1 MSDSQ
6 QLSITSILQTV
17 KLYWQELW
25 RRKWWV
31 VLSAIVLS
39 GALLTSAWLT
49 PKKYVAPLT
58 FMVDSEGGSSIGN
71 GVTAMLGQ
79 FGLGGANTSG
89 HNYDKLVELAL
100 SRMILTDVLKT
111 KTNFNDTFDYLG
123 NHVLKTYTF
132 QLPKKSNEEQI
143 FWFTD
148 DTSDTYLEDELQ
160 AILTLTKFVR
170 GNPQKGVPGL
180 LTIGYDD
187 ESTVLTIKAKTINE
201 DLSTVLAIVEYDVL
215 SKFYIYNTTKKQKT
229 TYRQLS
235 IKVDSIQGELR
246 AAEAQFARFMDLSGI
261 YLNQDKLPREQ
272 LARKIEV
279 LYIMYGE
286 TLKNKETADF
296 LLKNATPYFQVIDYP
311 VGPYQ
316 PVGKSRLKSLI
327 LGGILGGFLSVA
339 FILGRFWF
347 IEQLQKE
354 KLQS

>member
-1 MSDSQ
+1 MSESQ
-6 QLSITSILQTV
+6 ALSLTGVLTTV
-17 KLYWQELW
+17 KQYGLELW
-25 RRKWWV
+25 RKKWWV
-31 VLSAIVLS
+31 VLSAMVLS
-39 GALLTSAWLT
+39 GLMVTSAWFT

-58 FMVDSEGGSSIGN
+58 FMVDSEGGSSPG
-71 GVTAMLGQ
+71 GAVSAMLGQ
-79 FGLGGANTSG
+79 FGLGATKGSG
-89 HNYDKLVELAL
+89 HNYDKLVELSL

-111 KTNFNDTFDYLG
+111 KTKVDDTIDFLG
-123 NHVLKTYTF
+123 NHVLRTYTF
-132 QLPKKSNEEQI
+132 ELPRKSNMDET
-143 FWFTD
+143 FWFRD
-148 DTSDTYLEDELQ
+148 DTTQPYVDDELQ
-160 AILTLTKFVR
+160 AILTLTKFIR
-170 GNPQKGVPGL
+170 GNPQKGVEGL
-180 LTIGYDD
+180 IMVGYDD
-187 ESTVLTIKAKTINE
+187 ESTVVTIKAKTIKE
-201 DLSTVLAIVEYDVL
+201 ELSTRMAEVEYDVL

-261 YLNQDKLPREQ
+261 YLNQNKLPREQ

-316 PVGKSRLKSLI
+316 PVGKSRMKSLI
-327 LGGILGGFLSVA
+327 MGGILGGFLCIA

-347 IEQLQKE
+347 LEQLQKE
-354 KLQS
+354 KIQS